1 MAVISRFGLDEK
13 KEIKRIRRLAFYFV
27 FLKKMVKN
35 KKLAPWQQFF
45 LYEEIKNVY
54 FNFDFSFL
62 HFASNEINPGARKLI
77 LIFNFH

>member
-13 KEIKRIRRLAFYFV
+13 KEKRIRKLAFYFV

-35 KKLAPWQQFF
+35 EKLAPWQRFF
-45 LYEEIKNVY
+45 LNEKIKNVY

-62 HFASNEINPGARKLI
+62 HFASNEINQGARKLI
-77 LIFNFH
+77 LIFNFR